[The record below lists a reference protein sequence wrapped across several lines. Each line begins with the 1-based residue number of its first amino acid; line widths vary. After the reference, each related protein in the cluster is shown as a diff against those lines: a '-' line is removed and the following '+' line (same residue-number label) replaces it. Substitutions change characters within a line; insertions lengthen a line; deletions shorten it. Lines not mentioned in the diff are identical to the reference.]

1 MDKLAV
7 MATFMRV
14 AERGTFSAA
23 ARELGLSQ
31 PAVSQQIAALERHL
45 GARLFHRSTRRLTLS
60 DSGAA
65 YYRQAQ
71 QIVQALEEAED
82 AVRAQTSEL
91 HGVLRVSGPVGLG
104 QTHLADALIAFGRDY
119 PGLVVELLLDD
130 RYSDLIAEG
139 IDVAIRLGSMPS
151 SGLVARKLGSFD
163 RILVASAGYI
173 AANGSPGTPAELDQ
187 HPHVGFIWSPQGD
200 SIPLLGPEGPVDVPV
215 RPVFLAN
222 NAFVLNKAL
231 LSGLGIGGAQLPLVQ
246 SDLDDGRLVRILPA
260 YSYAPLE
267 IHAVYPSGR
276 FVPRK
281 TRLFVEFLALV
292 LSRIPGIKAGR
303 SA

>member
-104 QTHLADALIAFGRDY
+104 QTDLADALIAFRRDY

-187 HPHVGFIWSPQGD
+187 HPHVGFIWSPRGD

-281 TRLFVEFLALV
+281 TRLFVEFLALA